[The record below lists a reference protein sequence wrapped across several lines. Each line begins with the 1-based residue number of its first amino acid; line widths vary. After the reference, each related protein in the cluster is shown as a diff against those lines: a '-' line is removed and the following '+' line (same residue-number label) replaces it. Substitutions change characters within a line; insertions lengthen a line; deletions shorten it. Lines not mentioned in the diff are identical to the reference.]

1 MPPLFISSCLALN
14 LCVYQILFGLTIE
27 GKGGFQLNEDGSQ
40 LISSSKIIV
49 VETILADLH
58 APIV

>member
-1 MPPLFISSCLALN
+1 MSPLFILSSLALN
-14 LCVYQILFGLTIE
+14 LCLLDSFGLTIE

-49 VETILADLH
+49 VETILADLP
-58 APIV
+58 AR